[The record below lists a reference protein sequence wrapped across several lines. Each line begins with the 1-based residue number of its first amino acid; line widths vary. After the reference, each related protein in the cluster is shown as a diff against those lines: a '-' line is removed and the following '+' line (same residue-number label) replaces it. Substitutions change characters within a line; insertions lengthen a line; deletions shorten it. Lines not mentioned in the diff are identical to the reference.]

1 MAPTRDVAAPE
12 MPTPRYDR
20 PHISRVYENLP
31 GYGID
36 LYVGGREGASDI
48 PLLKRHGITTVLNC
62 AVNLDFNYV
71 AEPAPDALNDV
82 DFGHAPI
89 RYYKLGIVDGPG
101 NPQTM
106 MLAGYFQLK
115 GALDQILPEKPSYS
129 VRERGNVLVSCRAG
143 RSRSVILV
151 ALFLHLRLPAEFP
164 TLEDAIN
171 YVRGKR
177 ELRPDEWHET
187 PKPMLIAA
195 AARTAR
201 WARMIEDDIAAHP
214 EEHGPLPELA
224 D

>member
-1 MAPTRDVAAPE
+1 MMDYEAQAEEDAR
-12 MPTPRYDR
+12 MMRYDR
-20 PHISRVYENLP
+20 PTISLIYQNLP
-31 GYGID
+31 IHGVN

-48 PLLKRHGITTVLNC
+48 PLLKAHGISSVLNC

-71 AEPAPDALNDV
+71 DAATSEGEGVGYGPAL
-82 DFGHAPI
+82 I

-106 MLAGYFQLK
+106 MLAGYFQLR
-115 GALDQILPEKPSYS
+115 GVFEQILPEKPSYPL
-129 VRERGNVLVSCRAG
+129 RERGNVLVNCRAG

-151 ALFLHLRLPAEFP
+151 ALFLHLHVPEEFP

-171 YVRGKR
+171 HVRRKR

-195 AARTAR
+195 AERTAQWVR
-201 WARMIEDDIAAHP
+201 LIDDDIAK
-214 EEHGPLPELA
+214 HGGRLSGSA
-224 D
+224 